1 MFAFRINVKPMN
13 ATRKRLVVMLLPNAT
28 NIFVVKESIVL
39 TILNVQNQITKYVVG
54 ANVLISL
61 GLVVVQSN
69 VLIR

>member
-39 TILNVQNQITKYVVG
+39 TILNALKTKYVVG
-54 ANVLISL
+54 ANVLMSL